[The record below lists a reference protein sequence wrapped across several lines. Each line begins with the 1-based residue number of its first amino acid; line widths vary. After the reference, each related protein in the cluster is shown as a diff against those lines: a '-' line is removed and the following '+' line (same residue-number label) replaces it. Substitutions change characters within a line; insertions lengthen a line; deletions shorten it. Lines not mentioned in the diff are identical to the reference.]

1 MSMYR
6 NGMPAADLAGLTW
19 LRSQRSGPTGGNCV
33 EVAFLPSGEVAMR
46 NSRDPD
52 GPALVF
58 TRPEWD
64 AFLGG
69 AGDGEFSTPAP

>member
-1 MSMYR
+1 MSISSTATSAR
-6 NGMPAADLAGLTW
+6 DISATW
-19 LRSQRSGPTGGNCV
+19 IKSSYSGPTGGNCV
-33 EVAFLPSGEVAMR
+33 EVAFLSDGNVAMR
-46 NSRDPD
+46 NSRHPE

-69 AGDGEFSTPAP
+69 ARDGEFELSG